1 VSVKPIPEALPILTP
16 HLVVRDARAAL
27 EHYVAAFGAK
37 EHSCIVGP
45 DGERVMFAELSI
57 GDARIF
63 VVDEFPEQRAVSP
76 TTLGGTPVA
85 LHLYVADVDAVYA
98 RAIAAGMTVEIP
110 VADFFWGERYG
121 SLRDAFGHVWGLAS
135 RIEDLSPRQ
144 IQERADAFYN
154 QHRS

>member
-1 VSVKPIPEALPILTP
+1 MSVKPIPEALPILTP

-27 EHYVAAFGAK
+27 EHYVAAFGAR
-37 EHSCIVGP
+37 ETSRVLGP
-45 DGERVMFAELSI
+45 DGRVMFAELSI

-63 VVDEFPEQRAVSP
+63 VVDEFPEQGALSP

-85 LHLYVADVDAVYA
+85 LHLYVASVDDVFA
-98 RAIAAGMTVEIP
+98 RAVAAGMTAEMP

-121 SLRDAFGHVWGLAS
+121 QVRDAFGHVWGLAS

-144 IQERADAFYN
+144 IQDRADAFYN
-154 QHRS
+154 QHRA

>member
-1 VSVKPIPEALPILTP
+1 VSVRPIPEALPPLTP
-16 HLVVRDARAAL
+16 HLVVRDACAAL
-27 EHYVAAFGAK
+27 DHYRDALGARETSRIK
-37 EHSCIVGP
+37 GP
-45 DGERVMFAELSI
+45 DGRVMFAEMSI

-63 VVDEFPEQRAVSP
+63 VVDEYPEQHAVSP

-85 LHLYVADVDAVYA
+85 PTSTRCSRVPSRQAS
-98 RAIAAGMTVEIP
+98 VEIP

-121 SLRDAFGHVWGLAS
+121 SLRDAFGRLWGLAS

-154 QHRS
+154 QHRA

>member
-1 VSVKPIPEALPILTP
+1 MSVRPIPEALPILTP

-27 EHYVAAFGAK
+27 DHYRDAFGAR
-37 EHSCIVGP
+37 ETSRILGP
-45 DGERVMFAELSI
+45 DGRVMFAELSI

-85 LHLYVADVDAVYA
+85 LHLYVADVDAIFA
-98 RAIAAGMTVEIP
+98 RAVSAGMSVEIP

-121 SLRDAFGHVWGLAS
+121 SLRDAFGHLWGLAS

-154 QHRS
+154 LHRS

>member
-1 VSVKPIPEALPILTP
+1 MRLRPIPEALPPLTP
-16 HLVVRDARAAL
+16 HLVVRDACAAL
-27 EHYVAAFGAK
+27 DHYRDAFGARETSRIK
-37 EHSCIVGP
+37 GP
-45 DGERVMFAELSI
+45 DGRVIFAEMSI

-63 VVDEFPEQRAVSP
+63 VVDEFPEQGALSP

-85 LHLYVADVDAVYA
+85 LHLYVASVDDVFA
-98 RAIAAGMTVEIP
+98 RAVAAGMTAEMP

-121 SLRDAFGHVWGLAS
+121 QVRDAFGHVWGLAS

-154 QHRS
+154 QHRA